1 MAYAYYPKLWQKAF
15 LIEILRKDSGALV
28 KSFAFSLPPE
38 AVRVESP
45 AGERHQNLW
54 RRVRR

>member
-38 AVRVESP
+38 AGGWKSP
-45 AGERHQNLW
+45 SG
-54 RRVRR
+54 